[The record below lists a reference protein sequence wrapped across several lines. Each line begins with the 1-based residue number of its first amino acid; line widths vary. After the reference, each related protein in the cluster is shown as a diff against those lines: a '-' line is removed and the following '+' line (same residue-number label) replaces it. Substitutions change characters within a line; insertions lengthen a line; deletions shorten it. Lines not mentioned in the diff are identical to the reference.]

1 MIEYLKNIEFVS
13 PYFLLLGLVPLAWYA
28 WRLFTKKNTDTSF
41 TISTSDAF
49 EGGGSWRTKLTWL
62 PDLLRLLGLL
72 FLVLSL
78 ARPQLS
84 LKEEKVNAEGIDIML
99 AIDLSS
105 SMLAKD
111 FEPDRLE
118 VSKQVAE
125 AFVRNRKYDRLGLA
139 VFAGEAFTQCPLTT
153 DQSILIDFLQ
163 ALAVGTLEDGTAIG
177 MGLATAVNRL
187 KDSESESK
195 VVILLTDGVNNT
207 GYIDPETAAEIARE
221 YDVKVYTIGVGSE
234 GNAPTPVNRRSN
246 GQYIFRNAKVQI
258 DERLLQEISSSTGG
272 RYYRARDRTQ
282 LEAIYAEIDRLE
294 KTEIEV
300 NIFKRY
306 QDEFRFFLLIGLGL
320 LLFELLLRK
329 TVLNILS

>member
-1 MIEYLKNIEFVS
+1 MIEYLGNIEFVS
-13 PYFLLLGLVPLAWYA
+13 PYFLLLGLIPLLWFV
-28 WRLFTKKNTDTSF
+28 WRFVSKKNTDTTF

-72 FLVLSL
+72 FLVLAL

-84 LKEEKVNAEGIDIML
+84 LKEENVTAEGIDIML

-125 AFVRNRKYDRLGLA
+125 DFVRNRKYDRLGLA

-163 ALAVGTLEDGTAIG
+163 TLAVGTLDDGTAIG

-221 YDVKVYTIGVGSE
+221 YDVKVYTIGVGSA
-234 GNAPTPVNRRSN
+234 GNALTPVNRRSN
-246 GQYIFRNAKVQI
+246 GEYIYRNAKVQI

-272 RYYRARDRTQ
+272 RYYRAKDRNQ
-282 LEAIYAEIDRLE
+282 LEAIYTEIDRLE

-300 NIFKRY
+300 NVFKRY
-306 QDEFRFFLLIGLGL
+306 QDEFRYFLLIGLGL

>member
-1 MIEYLKNIEFVS
+1 MIEYLKNIEFDS
-13 PYFLLLGLVPLAWYA
+13 PFFLLLGLIPLGWYA
-28 WRLFTKKNTDTSF
+28 WRFLANKNSDTTF
-41 TISTSDAF
+41 TISTSEAF
-49 EGGGSWRTKLTWL
+49 DGGGSWRTKLTWL

-72 FLVLSL
+72 LMALSL

-125 AFVRNRKYDRLGLA
+125 DFVRNRKYDRLGLA

-153 DQSILIDFLQ
+153 YQSILIDFLQ
-163 ALAVGTLEDGTAIG
+163 ALSVGTLEDGTAIG

-234 GNAPTPVNRRSN
+234 GNALTPVNRRSN

-272 RYYRARDRTQ
+272 RYYRAKDRNQ

-306 QDEFRFFLLIGLGL
+306 QDEFRSFLLIGLGL
-320 LLFELLLRK
+320 LLIELLLRK